1 MRSSTKIYILTG
13 LLVFISNVLSA
24 QDDAREIYTKATDQL
39 LTENME
45 LVLEMDIT
53 DKKGRVKMKGY
64 EVLVARFGDTEKTK
78 MSWQKPEAAKGTTV
92 IFTDLPGEDGLI
104 EVFTPSNGKIRK
116 LKATPDNINM
126 VGSEMRMTNITARDT
141 DELSF
146 RLLGKEEVGGRSCHQ
161 IEVKAIDVKDDARG
175 ELLIEEDSYHIVQIN
190 VFDKGGKLTSIV
202 KLSDFQEVGG
212 AVKKIQPMQIL
223 TEDIKGK
230 KLTEIR
236 VLKIAS
242 RTDLKEEDFM
252 LPAEKDL

>member
-78 MSWQKPEAAKGTTV
+78 MSWQKPEAARGTTV
-92 IFTDLPGEDGLI
+92 IFTELPGETGLI

-116 LKATPDNINM
+116 IKATPDNINM

-146 RLLGKEEVGGRSCHQ
+146 RLLGKDEVGGLSCHH
-161 IEVKAIDVKDDARG
+161 IEVKASDAQDHARG

-202 KLSDFQEVGG
+202 KLSDFQRVDG
-212 AVKKIQPMQIL
+212 AVKKVQPMQIL
-223 TEDIKGK
+223 TEDIEGK

>member
-1 MRSSTKIYILTG
+1 MRSSIKIYLLTG

-24 QDDAREIYTKATDQL
+24 QEDAREIYTKATDQL

-78 MSWQKPEAAKGTTV
+78 MSWQKPEAARGTTV
-92 IFTDLPGEDGLI
+92 IFTELPGETGLI
-104 EVFTPSNGKIRK
+104 EVFTPSNGKTRK
-116 LKATPDNINM
+116 IKATPDNINM

-146 RLLGKEEVGGRSCHQ
+146 RLLGKIEVEGISCHH
-161 IEVKAIDVKDDARG
+161 IEVKAKDAQDQARG

-202 KLSDFQEVGG
+202 KLSDFQRVDG
-212 AVKKIQPMQIL
+212 AVKKVQPMQIL
-223 TEDIKGK
+223 TEDIKEK

-236 VLKIAS
+236 VLKIAM
-242 RTDLKEEDFM
+242 RTDLKEEDFQ
-252 LPAEKDL
+252 LPVENDL

>member
-1 MRSSTKIYILTG
+1 MRSSIKIYLLTG
-13 LLVFISNVLSA
+13 LLVYISNVLSA
-24 QDDAREIYTKATDQL
+24 QEDAREIYTKATDKM

-64 EVLVARFGDTEKTK
+64 EVLVARFGETEKTK

-92 IFTDLPGEDGLI
+92 IFTELPGETGLI

-126 VGSEMRMTNITARDT
+126 VGSEMRMTNITAQDT

-146 RLLGKEEVGGRSCHQ
+146 RLLGKEEVGGKSCHH
-161 IEVKAIDVKDDARG
+161 IEVKAIDAHDHARG
-175 ELLIEEDSYHIVQIN
+175 ELMVEETSYHIVQIN
-190 VFDKGGKLTSIV
+190 VFDKGGKLTSTV
-202 KLSDFQEVGG
+202 KLSDFQPVDG

-223 TEDIKGK
+223 TEDIEKQR
-230 KLTEIR
+230 LTEIR

-242 RTDLKEEDFM
+242 RTDLKEEDFQ